1 MWRSLLVV
9 FLFLVSVSA
18 VFAQPCRQ
26 VTHISHKQRRIL
38 KEYIRHCEA
47 WGFLKSDTGVVMLHQ
62 LVDSLGQTEWYVG
75 VKYQDEYTDYKPPIG
90 YSMCLGKLI
99 LWYAGFGFSTVAELK
114 TEQESCLIQLV
125 GKRITKR
132 PPVRQKPVLVNG
144 KPLIGKSGQLI
155 TVPDRTLQGGGDA
168 STYHIIFMKDG
179 SVIKLRS
186 V

>member
-1 MWRSLLVV
+1 MWRLLLVI
-9 FLFLVSVSA
+9 FLSLALVSTGL
-18 VFAQPCRQ
+18 AQPCQQ
-26 VTHISHKQRRIL
+26 VTHIGHKQRRIL

-47 WGFLKSDTGVVMLHQ
+47 WGFLKGDTGVVMLHQ

-75 VKYQDEYTDYKPPIG
+75 VTYEDEYADHKPPIG
-90 YSMCLGKLI
+90 WSMCLGKLI
-99 LWYAGFGFSTVAELK
+99 LWYAGFGFSTAAEPK
-114 TEQESCLIQLV
+114 IEQESCLTQLV

-144 KPLIGKSGQLI
+144 KPLIGKSGQPI

-179 SVIKLRS
+179 SIIKLRS